1 MKTVER
7 LVKLGADLSI
17 KDGNGVSM
25 CVHTTEGG
33 VVLLSLIHRVKMH
46 PAQWVTLHNI

>member
-25 CVHTTEGG
+25 CDHTTKGG
-33 VVLLSLIHRVKMH
+33 EVLLSLIHRVKMH
-46 PAQWVTLHNI
+46 PAQWVTLNNM

>member
-25 CVHTTEGG
+25 CDHTTEGG
-33 VVLLSLIHRVKMH
+33 EVLLRVKMH
-46 PAQWVTLHNI
+46 PAQWVTLNNM